1 MTYNPNIFIYFL
13 NLQNLEKL
21 SMFHRNM
28 KHPYNYEN
36 NLKGLSQL
44 NFNEN
49 INALVGYLMNL

>member
-1 MTYNPNIFIYFL
+1 MTHNPNIFIYFL

-36 NLKGLSQL
+36 NLK
-44 NFNEN
+44 NNERV
-49 INALVGYLMNL
+49 ITTKF